1 MELLLVHDSRQPK
14 VGDKQICVVLGCS
27 EEQVLRLQVAMDDTM
42 VVEIG
47 DCGERGSNEVGGIGF
62 VVGAFTAY
70 AIEELAAQREIC
82 DEVYCCE
89 VS

>member
-1 MELLLVHDSRQPK
+1 
-14 VGDKQICVVLGCS
+14 
-27 EEQVLRLQVAMDDTM
+27 MDDTM